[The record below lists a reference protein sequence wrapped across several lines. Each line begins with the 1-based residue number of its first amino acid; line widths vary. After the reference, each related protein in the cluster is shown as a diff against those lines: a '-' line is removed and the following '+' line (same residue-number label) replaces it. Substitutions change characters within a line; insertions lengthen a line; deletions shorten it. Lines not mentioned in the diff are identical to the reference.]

1 MATKTKTK
9 IKQKPKKPAGKP
21 AARAA
26 APAKKPASKYAKF
39 IDTSWRTRGP
49 KPPPKPRSIPL
60 PKKAAPPLQPKA
72 AAPVKPAAKV
82 GKVLRG
88 TVTEMLRAVTAKAK
102 KALARAAKDG
112 KDIPVAGKAAPAPV
126 KADAKAPAPLT
137 GAAAKAAAAKATK
150 HGAPEAEAEG
160 EPGPLLDL
168 SDAAVK
174 KMIKAAKKRGYVT
187 YDQLNEVM
195 PSEEVTSEQIEDV
208 LALMN
213 EMGINV
219 VESEEAEAE
228 EDDDDE
234 EEGGEL
240 VEKSATKVAT
250 TGAKEPSERTDDPV
264 RMYLREMGT
273 VELLS
278 REGEI
283 AIAKRIEAGREA
295 MIAGL
300 CESPLTFQAII
311 VWRDELNEAKA
322 LLREIIDLEATY
334 AGPEAKA
341 AQAAQAAAMQPESQQ
356 EIAAADDGM
365 MAPPERNV
373 PPPPPPAPP
382 AGRPHIQGRP
392 GYGGN
397 GANGAAPVGTGEHV
411 TLEARPEEE
420 DDEEFE
426 NALSLAAME
435 LELKPKVLETFD
447 KVADAYKKLR
457 KLQDQNVEGKLRSE
471 SLSPSQERRYKKL
484 KEEIIVDVK
493 SLSLNQGRI
502 DALVDQLYEINRRL
516 VSLEG
521 RLMRLAESHGVTRED
536 FLKNYQGAELD
547 PKWLLRT
554 SKLGAKGWKGFVGHE
569 KDRIKAI
576 RGEIHALATETG
588 LEILEFRRIVHFVQR
603 GEREARQAKKE
614 MVEANLRLVISI
626 AKKYTNRGLQ
636 FLDLIQEGNIGLM
649 KAVDKFEYRRG
660 YKFSTYA
667 TWWIRQAIT
676 RSIADQARTIRIPV
690 HMIETINK
698 IVRTSR
704 QMLHEIGREPTPEE
718 LAEKLGM
725 PLEKVRKVLKIAKE
739 PISLETP
746 IGDEEDSHLG
756 DFIEDKNAILPID
769 AAIQANLR
777 ETTTRVLASL
787 TPREERVLRMRFGI
801 GMNTDHTLEEVG
813 QQFSVTRERIRQIEA
828 KALRKLK
835 HPSRSRKLRSFLDN

>member
-1 MATKTKTK
+1 MATKAKTL
-9 IKQKPKKPAGKP
+9 Q
-21 AARAA
+21 
-26 APAKKPASKYAKF
+26 AKDKEK
-39 IDTSWRTRGP
+39 DD
-49 KPPPKPRSIPL
+49 
-60 PKKAAPPLQPKA
+60 KAA
-72 AAPVKPAAKV
+72 
-82 GKVLRG
+82 
-88 TVTEMLRAVTAKAK
+88 
-102 KALARAAKDG
+102 D
-112 KDIPVAGKAAPAPV
+112 
-126 KADAKAPAPLT
+126 
-137 GAAAKAAAAKATK
+137 
-150 HGAPEAEAEG
+150 APEKDSQDA
-160 EPGPLLDL
+160 PSPLLDL

-174 KMIKAAKKRGYVT
+174 KMIKQAKKRGFVT
-187 YDQLNEVM
+187 FDQLNEVL
-195 PSEEVTSEQIEDV
+195 PSDQTSPEQIEDIMSM
-208 LALMN
+208 LSD
-213 EMGINV
+213 MGINV
-219 VESEEAEAE
+219 TEADDSEG
-228 EDDDDE
+228 EDDKD
-234 EEGGEL
+234 EGGEDETDNEL
-240 VEKSATKVAT
+240 VEVTQKAVTEVKKS
-250 TGAKEPSERTDDPV
+250 EPGERTDDPV

-311 VWRDELNEAKA
+311 IWRDELNEGKIF
-322 LLREIIDLEATY
+322 LRDIIDLEATY
-334 AGPEAKA
+334 AGPDAKA
-341 AQAAQAAAMQPESQQ
+341 GMNNAMIAGPTGENGEAPAEGQAAAT
-356 EIAAADDGM
+356 G
-365 MAPPERNV
+365 APAHV
-373 PPPPPPAPP
+373 APP
-382 AGRPHIQGRP
+382 AAPPSPTPFR
-392 GYGGN
+392 
-397 GANGAAPVGTGEHV
+397 AAPAPGGAEAGEDKDPG
-411 TLEARPEEE
+411 EAAAESDM
-420 DDEEFE
+420 DDDEFE
-426 NALSLAAME
+426 NQMSLAAIE
-435 LELKPKVLETFD
+435 AELKPKVVEIFD
-447 KVADAYKKLR
+447 KIADSYKKLR
-457 KLQDQNVEGKLRSE
+457 KLQEQDIQNQLQNE
-471 SLSPSQERRYKKL
+471 SLSPHQERKYKKL
-484 KEEIIVDVK
+484 KDEIIVEVK
-493 SLSLNQGRI
+493 SLRLNQARI
-502 DALVDQLYEINRRL
+502 DSLVEQLYDINKRL
-516 VSLEG
+516 VSHEG
-521 RLMRLAESHGVTRED
+521 RLMRLADSHGVARED
-536 FLKNYQGAELD
+536 FLRNYTGSELD
-547 PKWLLRT
+547 PRWLNRV
-554 SKLGAKGWKGFVGHE
+554 SKLSAKGWKNFVHHE
-569 KDRIKAI
+569 KDRIKDLRHEVHQLA
-576 RGEIHALATETG
+576 ALTG
-588 LEILEFRRIVHFVQR
+588 LEIVEFRKIVHSVQK

-704 QMLHEIGREPTPEE
+704 QMLNEIGREPTPEE

-739 PISLETP
+739 PLSLETP
-746 IGDEEDSHLG
+746 VGDEEDSHLG

-769 AAIQANLR
+769 AAIQSNLR